1 VLGDDQGDIIIL
13 KRKMPMFNKHS
24 PQSSKRLY
32 IYLTFFFFLTWFIV
46 LSCTSRLTAPDVK
59 PGVYGELYKPKTP
72 GVYPAVILLHGS
84 IGVKPANLS
93 LAKNLSKHG
102 YVSVVLDY
110 YAKVGGLPPGSKAYK
125 QFEKLDGWSRNVKN
139 CVKYLQSL
147 PEVENNR
154 IGLVGFSRGGGLAMA
169 LSGQISSVKAVVAF
183 YPSTLFVD
191 RYSSIAPVLL
201 LHGSNDKLIPLY
213 QVENLYYGLL
223 ASGKTAELKVYE
235 GAGHGF
241 ERFSKKRG
249 YSPLAAKDA
258 RNRTIKFLDKY
269 LKTS

>member
-1 VLGDDQGDIIIL
+1 
-13 KRKMPMFNKHS
+13 MPMFNKHS

-84 IGVKPANLS
+84 IGIQPANLN
-93 LAKNLSKHG
+93 LAKILSKHG

-110 YAKVGGLPPGSKAYK
+110 YAGFGGLPPKSRK
-125 QFEKLDGWSRNVKN
+125 QWEKLAGWSSNVKN

-147 PEVENNR
+147 PEVEKNR
-154 IGLVGFSRGGGLAMA
+154 IGLVGFSRGGGLAML

-183 YPSTLFVD
+183 YPSIKFVN
-191 RYSSIAPVLL
+191 RASIAPVLL
-201 LHGSNDKLIPLY
+201 LHGSKDKLIPLY
-213 QVENLYYGLL
+213 KVETLYYDLL
-223 ASGKTAELKVYE
+223 NRGKTAELKIYE

-241 ERFSKKRG
+241 ERYTKKKV
-249 YSPLAAKDA
+249 YSHSAAKDA
-258 RNRTIKFLDKY
+258 KNRTVKFLDKY